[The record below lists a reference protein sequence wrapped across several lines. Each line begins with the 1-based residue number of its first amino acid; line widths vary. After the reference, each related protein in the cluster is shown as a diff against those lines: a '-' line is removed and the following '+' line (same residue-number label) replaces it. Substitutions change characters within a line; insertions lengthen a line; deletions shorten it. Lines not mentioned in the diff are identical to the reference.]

1 MAGFKIPKSLI
12 WVNFMYIQTEGIV
25 ISHKDFQEAD
35 KLLTIYTNT
44 HGKISCIAKGARRP
58 RSKKAGH
65 IQLGTW
71 CKLLVARG
79 KNIDLLCEVE
89 TIRAFGLENLTF
101 TKSSQIYH
109 LLELIDYLTEPHQ
122 VNRQAFSLLANF
134 LRKVNSDDNFKLLA
148 SVFKVKLLS
157 NLGFFSSRN
166 LKNSDLKKFFETLES
181 QDFDQLQ
188 DKIKLEDKNYLKL
201 SAFLDSMIENLAQRK
216 LKTAKFIY
224 G

>member
-1 MAGFKIPKSLI
+1 MSDFRIPESVI
-12 WVNFMYIQTEGIV
+12 WGNVMYIQTEGII

-35 KLLTIYTNT
+35 KLLTIYTKT

-65 IQLGTW
+65 IELGTW

-89 TIRAFGLENLTF
+89 TKRAFGLDNLTF

-109 LLELIDYLTEPHQ
+109 LLELVDYLTEQHQ
-122 VNRQAFSLLANF
+122 ANERVFSLLANF
-134 LRKVNSDDNFKLLA
+134 LKKVNSNENFKLLA
-148 SVFKVKLLS
+148 SVFKIKLLS
-157 NLGFFSSRN
+157 NLGFFSSHN

-181 QDFDQLQ
+181 QGFDKLQ
-188 DKIKLEDKNYLKL
+188 DTIKLEDKNYLKL

-216 LKTAKFIY
+216 LKTARFIY

>member
-1 MAGFKIPKSLI
+1 
-12 WVNFMYIQTEGIV
+12 MYIQTEGII
-25 ISHKDFQEAD
+25 ISRKDFQEAD
-35 KLLTIYTNT
+35 KLLTIYTKT

-65 IQLGTW
+65 IELGTW
-71 CKLLVARG
+71 CKVLVARG

-89 TIRAFGLENLTF
+89 TKRAFGLENLTP

-109 LLELIDYLTEPHQ
+109 LLELVDYLTEQ
-122 VNRQAFSLLANF
+122 NQANIQAFFLLVNF
-134 LRKVNSDDNFKLLA
+134 LKKITRDENFKLLT

-166 LKNSDLKKFFETLES
+166 LRNLRLRSFFEALES
-181 QDFDQLQ
+181 QDFDEVK

-201 SAFLDSMIENLAQRK
+201 SAFLDSMIENLAQKK
-216 LKTAKFIY
+216 LKTARFIY
-224 G
+224 IRSQNTEVC

>member
-1 MAGFKIPKSLI
+1 
-12 WVNFMYIQTEGIV
+12 MYIQTEGII

-35 KLLTIYTNT
+35 KLLTIYTKT

-65 IQLGTW
+65 IELGTW

-89 TIRAFGLENLTF
+89 TKRAFGL
-101 TKSSQIYH
+101 
-109 LLELIDYLTEPHQ
+109 D
-122 VNRQAFSLLANF
+122 NF
-134 LRKVNSDDNFKLLA
+134 LKKVNSNENFKLLA
-148 SVFKVKLLS
+148 SVFKIKLLS
-157 NLGFFSSRN
+157 NLGFFSSHN

-181 QDFDQLQ
+181 QGFDKLQ
-188 DKIKLEDKNYLKL
+188 DTIKLEDKNYLKL

-216 LKTAKFIY
+216 LKTARFIY

>member
-1 MAGFKIPKSLI
+1 
-12 WVNFMYIQTEGIV
+12 MYIQTEGII

-35 KLLTIYTNT
+35 KLLTIYTKT

-58 RSKKAGH
+58 SSKKAGH

-89 TIRAFGLENLTF
+89 TKRAFGLENLTP

-109 LLELIDYLTEPHQ
+109 LLELVDYLTEPGQ
-122 VNRQAFSLLANF
+122 ANKQAFILLVNFLKKVNR
-134 LRKVNSDDNFKLLA
+134 DENFKLLA

-166 LKNSDLKKFFETLES
+166 LKNSDLKSFFETLES
-181 QDFDQLQ
+181 GDFDQLK
-188 DKIKLEDKNYLKL
+188 DKIKLEPRNYLKL
-201 SAFLDSMIENLAQRK
+201 SAFLDSMIENLAQKK
-216 LKTAKFIY
+216 LKTARFVY